1 MDRLSNDMFARI
13 MDHVSKRAKKN
24 SDR

>member
-24 SDR
+24 SDG